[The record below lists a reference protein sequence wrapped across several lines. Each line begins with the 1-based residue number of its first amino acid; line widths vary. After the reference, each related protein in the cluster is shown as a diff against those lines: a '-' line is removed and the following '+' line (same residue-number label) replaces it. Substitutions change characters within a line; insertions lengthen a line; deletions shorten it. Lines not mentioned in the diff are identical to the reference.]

1 MSHFESNTAKP
12 IIELSDIRFSWD
24 KYTDVLDIERLCI
37 NQGEHIFIAGPSGS
51 GKTTLLNLIAGIL
64 SPQAGIV
71 NITGQGMNLMG
82 GAARDR
88 FRADHIGFIFQM
100 FNLIPYLTIVENVT
114 LPCRFSAQRQS
125 MAVKR
130 SSSVEKEAIRLLK
143 NLGLDEKL
151 TSGHTATE
159 LSMGQQ
165 QRVAAARALI
175 GGPDIIIADEPTSSL
190 DRDHR
195 KIFIN
200 LLFKECETQNSTL
213 VFVSHDTSLEGLFD
227 RTIQL
232 EDINRI
238 ERSLPILSQ
247 ENH

>member
-1 MSHFESNTAKP
+1 MSHFESNRTNP

-24 KYTDVLDIERLCI
+24 KHADVLDIEHLYI
-37 NQGEHIFIAGPSGS
+37 NPGEHIFIAGPSGS

-64 SPQAGIV
+64 SPQ
-71 NITGQGMNLMG
+71 TGKVSISGQEMNLMG

-100 FNLIPYLTIVENVT
+100 FNLVPYLTIVENVT
-114 LPCRFSAQRQS
+114 LPCRFSVQRRNVATQ
-125 MAVKR
+125 R
-130 SSSVEKEAIRLLK
+130 SPSVDKEAIRLLK
-143 NLGLDEKL
+143 NLGLDEKVA
-151 TSGHTATE
+151 SGHTATE

-200 LLFKECETQNSTL
+200 LLFKECKTQNSTL
-213 VFVSHDTSLEGLFD
+213 VFVSHDTSLEELFD

-232 EDINRI
+232 KDINQI
-238 ERSLPILSQ
+238 
-247 ENH
+247 